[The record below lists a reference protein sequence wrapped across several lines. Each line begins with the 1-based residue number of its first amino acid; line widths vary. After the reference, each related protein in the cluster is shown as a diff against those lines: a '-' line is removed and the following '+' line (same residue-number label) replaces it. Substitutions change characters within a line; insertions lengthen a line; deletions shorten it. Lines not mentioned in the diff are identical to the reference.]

1 MTNKGMLIGYARVS
15 TEQQNLEMQID
26 ALEKY
31 GCWKIF
37 EEKKSGKTKE
47 RPQLQ
52 EMLSMLR
59 PGDTVVI
66 YKLDRI
72 SRSLRHLLELSD
84 FFEKNKI
91 NLVSISENIDTS
103 TPMGRFFFHSM
114 GALNQLERDL
124 ASERT
129 KEGLSAA
136 RARGRSG
143 GRPKAD
149 NKKIKTALKMYDSK
163 EHSISEICNT
173 VGISVPTL
181 YRYVNDRNR
190 TDKKN

>member
-37 EEKKSGKTKE
+37 EEKKSGKRKD

-52 EMLSMLR
+52 EMLNMLR

-72 SRSLRHLLELSD
+72 SRSLRHLLELAD
-84 FFEKNKI
+84 FFEKNQI

-103 TPMGRFFFHSM
+103 TPMGRYFFHSM

-136 RARGRSG
+136 RARGRTG

-149 NKKIKTALKMYDSK
+149 DKKIKTALKMYDSK

-190 TDKKN
+190 IEGKK